1 MVKHD
6 QLLFTKVYKKER
18 QNNNNNN
25 TNNNIEDTK
34 LRSVL
39 QLAAQSYESEI
50 SAEEDHI
57 NQ

>member
-6 QLLFTKVYKKER
+6 QLFFTKVYKKER
-18 QNNNNNN
+18 QNNNTKNNL
-25 TNNNIEDTK
+25 EETK
-34 LRSVL
+34 LSKVL

-50 SAEEDHI
+50 SAEEDLI